1 MDMQIRQLCQ
11 EDSSNLKRAQ
21 IDVKRIKKKHLNVLD
36 NSLYKLYGPVQV
48 EKKLGRHE
56 VSVH

>member
-21 IDVKRIKKKHLNVLD
+21 IDVKRIQKTLK
-36 NSLYKLYGPVQV
+36 
-48 EKKLGRHE
+48 RA
-56 VSVH
+56 